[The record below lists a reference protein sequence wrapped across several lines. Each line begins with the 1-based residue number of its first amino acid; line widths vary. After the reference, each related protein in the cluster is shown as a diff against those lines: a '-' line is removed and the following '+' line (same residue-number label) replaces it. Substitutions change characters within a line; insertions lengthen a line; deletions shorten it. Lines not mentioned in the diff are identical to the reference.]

1 MAVYNPICTM
11 FLAGMA
17 GVPDKDAS
25 DGSTSYI
32 APIRDEV
39 LYKNS
44 VYEYEYYILIGDLD
58 VMRKQIYTIKNQL
71 SNR

>member
-1 MAVYNPICTM
+1 M

-17 GVPDKDAS
+17 GVPDKDAT

-32 APIRDEV
+32 APIRNEII
-39 LYKNS
+39 YKTS

-58 VMRKQIYTIKNQL
+58 AMRKQIYDIKNGFSKL
-71 SNR
+71 DKRNN